1 MSELESELLLGVSGA
16 ENPQKVG
23 FLDGDGLD
31 LLSLPLGLAQESQIV
46 SRLVAVSRLA
56 DVNLV
61 IHFL

>member
-16 ENPQKVG
+16 KDPQEVG
-23 FLDGDGLD
+23 FLDWDGLD
-31 LLSLPLGLAQESQIV
+31 LLSLPFGLAQEAQIV

-56 DVNLV
+56 DVDLV

>member
-1 MSELESELLLGVSGA
+1 MSKLESELLLGVFGA
-16 ENPQKVG
+16 EDPQEVG

-31 LLSLPLGLAQESQIV
+31 LLSLPFGLAQEAQIV

-56 DVNLV
+56 DVDLV